1 MNNATAISCPQCSH
15 EFNPK
20 AAIASRIE
28 QELKSKFAEQANQLH
43 KQHEARRLE
52 MEKEKQQLEEMRQ
65 QQDKLVQEQVAR
77 ERSVLENKLKA
88 ELSQSMGNDL
98 AMLKEEKA
106 SMEQKLKE
114 KQDRELQ
121 LLRRQRELENKER
134 ELELETERRIMS
146 IRTELEQKI
155 RQSES
160 EQTELKLKE
169 KDKQIDDMKRLVEEM
184 KRKSEQGSMQLQ
196 GEVQELALEE
206 KLQQTFPFDLI
217 AEVGKGVKGAD
228 AIQTVRSTMG
238 EDCGTIMYESKRT
251 KAFGNDWIEKLK
263 TDARASKAD
272 MMVLVTEALPKGMQ
286 HFGLYEGVWVCT
298 YQELTPM
305 VTVLRDCLLKVSAA
319 TASQENKG
327 TKMQML
333 YDYLT
338 STEFSHQFTAVA
350 EGIASLKSGTTRERA
365 QMEKLWKEREKQLEK
380 SLLNIVGIYGSVK
393 GIAGSSLQDVNL
405 LDSPDQQA
413 LPPITQPQLN

>member
-1 MNNATAISCPQCSH
+1 MKNATAISCPQCSH
-15 EFNPK
+15 EFNPE

-28 QELKSKFAEQANQLH
+28 QELKSKFAEQASHLH

-52 MEKEKQQLEEMRQ
+52 IDKEKQQLEELRQ

-98 AMLKEEKA
+98 ALLKEEKVL
-106 SMEQKLKE
+106 MEQKLKE
-114 KQDRELQ
+114 KQEKELQ
-121 LLRRQRELENKER
+121 LLRRQRELEDKER
-134 ELELETERRIMS
+134 ELELETERRIMGMRS
-146 IRTELEQKI
+146 ELEQKI
-155 RQSES
+155 RQTES

-263 TDARASKAD
+263 ADARAAKAD
-272 MMVLVTEALPKGMQ
+272 ILVLVTEVLPKGMQ
-286 HFGLYEGVWVCT
+286 HYGQYEGVWVCT
-298 YQELTPM
+298 YQELIPM

-350 EGIASLKSGTTRERA
+350 EGIASLKSGITRERA

>member
-1 MNNATAISCPQCSH
+1 MKNATAISCPQCSH
-15 EFNPK
+15 EFNPE

-28 QELKSKFAEQANQLH
+28 QELKTKFAEQASQLH

-65 QQDKLVQEQVAR
+65 QQEKLVQEQVAR
-77 ERSVLENKLKA
+77 ERSVLENKLRA

-98 AMLKEEKA
+98 TMLKEEKDL
-106 SMEQKLKE
+106 MEKKLKE

-121 LLRRQRELENKER
+121 LLRRQRELEDKER
-134 ELELETERRIMS
+134 ELELETERRILGM
-146 IRTELEQKI
+146 RTELEQKI
-155 RQSES
+155 RQTES

-206 KLQQTFPFDLI
+206 KLQQTFPLDQI
-217 AEVGKGVKGAD
+217 KEVGKGVRGAD
-228 AIQTVRSTMG
+228 AIHTVRGTMG
-238 EDCGTIMYESKRT
+238 EECGTIMYESKRT

-263 TDARASKAD
+263 ADARASKAD
-272 MMVLVTEALPKGMQ
+272 MMVLVTEVLPKGMQ

-298 YQELTPM
+298 YQELIPM
-305 VTVLRDCLLKVSAA
+305 VMVLRDCLLKVSAA

-338 STEFSHQFTAVA
+338 GSEFSQQFAAVA
-350 EGIASLKSGTTRERA
+350 EGIASLKSGITRERA